1 MYYRDHGTYL
11 GDGLWH
17 VKFENDRVKY
27 DLNLNFVETKEKM
40 IKKFHM
46 FCPKYVDFYDSSFRN
61 EGSEFRWTFTGI
73 KK

>member
-1 MYYRDHGTYL
+1 MTGVGGTC
-11 GDGLWH
+11 
-17 VKFENDRVKY
+17 VFEFQAIGSSREPF
-27 DLNLNFVETKEKM
+27 NLNFVETKEKM

-46 FCPKYVDFYDSSFRN
+46 FYPKYVDFYDSSFRN